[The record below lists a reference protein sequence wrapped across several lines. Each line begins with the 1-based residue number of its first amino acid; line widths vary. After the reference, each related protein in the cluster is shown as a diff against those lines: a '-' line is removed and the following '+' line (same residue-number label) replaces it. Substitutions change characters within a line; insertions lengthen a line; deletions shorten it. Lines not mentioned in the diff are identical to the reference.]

1 MIRSMVKNIRKV
13 SAVSLAVAGIL
24 SFSYAAD
31 KEVLNFGIMSTES
44 SQNLRSNWQPML
56 DDMSEELGI
65 EVKPF
70 FASDYAGVIQ
80 GMRFGKVDIAWYGN
94 KSAMEA
100 VDRASGEVFAQVVY
114 DDGTTGYKSYLI
126 THVDNKDLNSVE
138 DMLAKAADLTFGN
151 GDPNSTSGYLVPA
164 YYVFGVNDVD
174 ANKIFKRTLN
184 ANHESNFMAV
194 ANKHVDVATFNSN
207 NWDALVAKNSP
218 LVERVKII
226 WESPEISSN
235 PLVWRTDLPKELQNN
250 IQTFFLTYGD
260 NDDEKAILKNLT
272 WSKFKESS
280 NDQLI
285 PTRELEKFKAS
296 RSQ

>member
-1 MIRSMVKNIRKV
+1 MIHSMVKNIRKI
-13 SAVSLAVAGIL
+13 SAVSFAVMGFL
-24 SFSYAAD
+24 SFGNAAEKD
-31 KEVLNFGIMSTES
+31 VLNFGIISTES

-114 DDGTTGYKSYLI
+114 DDGSTGYKSYII
-126 THVDNKDLNSVE
+126 THKDNDTINSIE
-138 DMLAKAADLTFGN
+138 DMFAKASNLTFGN

-164 YYVFGVNDVD
+164 YYVFGVNNLD

-194 ANKHVDVATFNSN
+194 ANKHIDVATFNSN
-207 NWDALVAKNSP
+207 NWDSLVAKQSP
-218 LVERVKII
+218 LIEKVKVI
-226 WESPEISSN
+226 WESPEISSD
-235 PLVWRTDLPKELQNN
+235 PLVWRTDLSQELKGN
-250 IQTFFLTYGD
+250 IKNFFMTYGD
-260 NDDEKAILKNLT
+260 SPKEQEILKNLT

-296 RSQ
+296 NSQ